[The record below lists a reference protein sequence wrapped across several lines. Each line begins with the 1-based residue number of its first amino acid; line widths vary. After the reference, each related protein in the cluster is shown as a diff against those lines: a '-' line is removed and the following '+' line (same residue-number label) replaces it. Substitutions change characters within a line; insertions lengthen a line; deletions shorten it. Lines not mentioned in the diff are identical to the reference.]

1 MRHLHALLLA
11 ALLPLAASAADSP
24 PALKQLLDNHAVL
37 ENSFPAVDGLTGWV
51 VKLTDRRVI
60 VYTTP
65 SGGYVFGAPLVDKDG
80 NNLTQQYFDKYIMA
94 PQAESLAAALAKD
107 LAVVEEGKPNAPLVY
122 AYADPNCIFCNHL
135 WTQLRPFLDAGKV
148 RVRWVMVAFLK
159 ESSPGRSAA
168 ILAAKD
174 KVAALALDE
183 TQFDTAH
190 EEGGIPPLS
199 PIPPQVSAALLAHGE
214 QLREVGDPGTP
225 LLLFRRGGQWAL
237 SAGLPKDM
245 AAFVAALDPK

>member
-1 MRHLHALLLA
+1 MRHPYALLLA
-11 ALLPLAASAADSP
+11 ALLPLTAFATDAP
-24 PALKQLLDNHAVL
+24 PALKQLLDSGAKL
-37 ENSFPAVDGLTGWV
+37 ERSFPAVDGLTGWV
-51 VKLTDRRVI
+51 VRLPDRPVI
-60 VYTTP
+60 VFTTP
-65 SGGYVFGAPLVDKDG
+65 SGAYAFGAPLVDKDG
-80 NNLTQQYFDKYIMA
+80 DNLTQQYFDKYVMT

-107 LAVVEEGKPNAPLVY
+107 LATVEEGKPDAPLLY
-122 AYADPNCIFCNHL
+122 AYADPNCIYCNHL
-135 WTQLRPFLDAGKV
+135 WTQLRPFLEAGKV

-168 ILAAKD
+168 ILASKD
-174 KVAALALDE
+174 KAAALALDE

-214 QLREVGDPGTP
+214 QLRQVGDPGTP
-225 LLLFRRGGQWAL
+225 LLLFRRSGQWAL

-245 AAFVAALDPK
+245 TAFISTLDPK